1 MSHLNFRK
9 FEKKKNRIFEIQ
21 NGNFRFGTKIQ
32 TKMYL
37 NVCVSIFGA
46 KIQTSKLLETIEL
59 FSNSVKT
66 F

>member
-37 NVCVSIFGA
+37 NVCVLIGA